1 MKFGPSAWR
10 TPEDGLQREWL
21 LTNGL
26 GGYASTS
33 VTGANNRR
41 YHGLLIA
48 APSQGNERQ
57 FILSQI
63 SETVVSEYSYRTL
76 LSFHTQ
82 DQDYRGEECLQQFE
96 WNGMPVWHYRI
107 GSLSVEKQIVLV
119 YGRNLTVVRY
129 RFENGEEPVS
139 LHLTPLVNYRS
150 HHFLTYNQYAQY
162 EVDFN
167 GREMEIHPYGASDV
181 IRISCTDGLV
191 VRRERTYFYNMDYPL
206 ERQRGYPATE
216 DHFIPGYY
224 EIHLEPGARRV
235 VTLAVS
241 LNDDL
246 EGVDADACIQAET
259 ARLADLPFH
268 TQYRDPFVHSL
279 AQAADQLIVRNMKT
293 NGEVSIIAG
302 YPWIGPWGRD
312 SLIALPGLLLKSKR
326 YRDAAGLMI
335 DIASNIRN
343 GLLANPLLPEIKFTP
358 DAAADGPLWLFEVLF
373 RYHQETGDGALI
385 RALMPILE
393 ETFREHALCR
403 IRGMILAED
412 GMLEIT
418 DGNSPLTWMNARI
431 GNWVVTPRTGKVVE
445 INALWYNALR
455 VLDAFRKLSGTTSD
469 AGSGS
474 NDAMDVAAG
483 SNSKEDADV
492 DSTEGKSLPEDTDPG
507 CLPLPDPAEL
517 AARIKMN
524 FPAVFWNDAGK
535 YLYDTV
541 GGPVPDDHL
550 RPNQIL
556 AMSLS
561 FPVLEGDLARQSLET
576 IYLALYT
583 PIGFRSLPVTHNQFR
598 AQYTG
603 DQYAREGAMHQG
615 TVWPWLIGP
624 FATAWRRNHAED
636 PNLPVFMQELFR
648 PIEDHLGDG
657 CLGSITEVADGQFP
671 HEPRG
676 CFSQAWSVGE
686 VLRAYIEDVLP
697 LLEPPAAPSV
707 ELFREPSMQQP
718 SEE

>member
-10 TPEDGLQREWL
+10 TPEAGLQREWL
-21 LTNGL
+21 ITNGL

-57 FILSQI
+57 FVLSQI
-63 SETVVSEYSYRTL
+63 SETVVSENNYRTL
-76 LSFHTQ
+76 LSFHTR

-107 GSLSVEKQIVLV
+107 GSLSVEKQVVLV
-119 YGRNLTVVRY
+119 YGQNLTVVRY

-139 LHLTPLVNYRS
+139 FHMTPLVNYRS

-167 GREMEIHPYGASDV
+167 GREMEIHPFGASDI
-181 IRISCTDGLV
+181 IRISCTDGQV

-206 ERQRGYPATE
+206 ERERGYPATE

-224 EIHLEPGARRV
+224 EIHLEPGAIRV

-241 LNDDL
+241 LNESLD
-246 EGVDADACIQAET
+246 GVDADACIRAET
-259 ARLADLPFH
+259 ARLAGLPFH
-268 TQYRDPFVHSL
+268 SQYRDPFVHSL
-279 AQAADQLIVRNMKT
+279 AQAADQLIVRNMKSS
-293 NGEVSIIAG
+293 GEVSLIAG

-326 YRDAAGLMI
+326 YRDAAGLI
-335 DIASNIRN
+335 KDIASNIRQ
-343 GLLANPLLPEIKFTP
+343 GLLANPLLPEIKFST
-358 DAAADGPLWLFEVLF
+358 DSAADGPLWLFEILY
-373 RYHQETGDGALI
+373 RYHQETGDEELV
-385 RALMPILE
+385 RSLMPILE

-403 IRGMILAED
+403 IRGMLMADD

-418 DGNSPLTWMNARI
+418 DGNAPLTWMNARI

-455 VLDAFRKLSGTTSD
+455 VLDAFRKLSGAPSD

-474 NDAMDVAAG
+474 T
-483 SNSKEDADV
+483 EDADH
-492 DSTEGKSLPEDTDPG
+492 E
-507 CLPLPDPAEL
+507 CLTLPDPAEL
-517 AARIKMN
+517 AERINMH
-524 FPAVFWNDAGK
+524 FPTVFWNDAGK
-535 YLYDTV
+535 CLFDTV
-541 GGPVPDDHL
+541 GGPEPDDHL

-561 FPVLEGDLARQSLET
+561 FPVLEGNLARQSLET
-576 IYLALYT
+576 VYLALYT

-624 FATAWRRNHAED
+624 FATAWRKNHAGD
-636 PNLPVFMQELFR
+636 PNLLRFLQELFR
-648 PIEDHLGDG
+648 PLEDHLGDG

-676 CFSQAWSVGE
+676 CISQAWSVGE
-686 VLRAYIEDVLP
+686 VLRSYIEDVLP
-697 LLEPPAAPSV
+697 LLESSG
-707 ELFREPSMQQP
+707 EP
-718 SEE
+718 